1 MFCLPC
7 GVRRP
12 EPAIADR
19 LSCGTVSTARRPR
32 PGHPDI
38 ALRRASRPPP
48 GEPMSLRRPARSFD
62 LHQQLTTLFVCA
74 VATVVFTRAF
84 LAATGYPQVGGGSLH
99 IAHVLYG
106 GLLLTAAVISMLA
119 FLSPAAK
126 SVAAVAGGIGFGLF
140 IDEVG
145 KFVTKNVN
153 YFYRPA
159 IAIIYICF
167 VVLFG
172 VIRWLARR
180 RFTAEEAT
188 LIGLES
194 LQRAAAGGL
203 SDERRAQVLHLLATA
218 GADSPLVGSVRELL
232 ARSAVEAERRSP
244 VQRLS
249 TRLAPVWD
257 SLTQHRLFRRGTV
270 AVLIVAAAI
279 SAVEVGWLLRHGVTH
294 LSFSQRA
301 FVLTTVVADCA
312 LIVGAVELRRS
323 LLSALRWFEHA
334 VLIEITVGQVFLY
347 TSEQLAATLNLVAL
361 LLLWSAIRWAIHREA
376 GKHAQRALGDRPL
389 ESMAQVGAA
398 R

>member
-1 MFCLPC
+1 
-7 GVRRP
+7 V
-12 EPAIADR
+12 
-19 LSCGTVSTARRPR
+19 
-32 PGHPDI
+32 
-38 ALRRASRPPP
+38 
-48 GEPMSLRRPARSFD
+48 SLRRPARSFD

-74 VATVVFTRAF
+74 IATVVFTRAF

-106 GLLLTAAVISMLA
+106 GLLLTAGLITTLA

-126 SVAAVAGGIGFGLF
+126 PAAAVAGGIGFGLF

-145 KFVTKNVN
+145 KFVTKNVD

-180 RFTAEEAT
+180 RFSAEEAT

-203 SDERRAQVLHLLATA
+203 SDERRAKVLHLMATA
-218 GADSPLVGSVRELL
+218 GADGPLATSVRELL
-232 ARSAVEAERRSP
+232 ERSATDGEPRSYSE
-244 VQRLS
+244 RLS
-249 TRLAPVWD
+249 RRLAPVWD
-257 SLTQHRLFRRGTV
+257 DLTEHRLFRQAIV
-270 AVLIVAAAI
+270 AVLVVAAVI
-279 SAVEVGWLLRHGVTH
+279 SAAEVGWLLRHGITH

-301 FVLTTVVADCA
+301 FALTTIVADGA
-312 LIVGAVELRRS
+312 LAVGAVELRRS
-323 LLSALRWFEHA
+323 ILSALHWYEHA
-334 VLIEITVGQVFLY
+334 VLIEITVGQVFLF

-361 LLLWSAIRWAIHREA
+361 LLAWALLRWGIQRES
-376 GKHAQRALGDRPL
+376 GKHAQRALD
-389 ESMAQVGAA
+389 A
-398 R
+398 RRA